1 MLSLLSYTVDI
12 NRFEICVFVSALIY
26 VILHYIIFNIKNE
39 FVMKYKYVFYV
50 IVIIDFIY
58 AISRYKQLN
67 KQIVDNTIE
76 DNKTDD
82 TVNEMYIEKPYVE
95 KEEDHRQFIPFTGS
109 SIIPPMPTIPL
120 HPMIIKQELQE
131 PQVQTIIENTKQKPE
146 QINNDQQQSIQPLK
160 DQIPQQSTQQPVIQ
174 SDTVNKDD
182 NKNEIKESDDDKDK
196 SELEITLSSEEDEV
210 INEWILILKLKFIM
224 DQLTLV
230 ITFVIIFI
238 CSLIIINS
246 IMKVNYNNKT
256 KYVYRYIPKK
266 YIDQQYDDNYAND
279 LFKNLF
285 TTTSPW
291 LVDSVRYRD
300 TNKMEQVNKYFVS
313 QV

>member
-82 TVNEMYIEKPYVE
+82 TVNEMYIEKPYIE

-120 HPMIIKQELQE
+120 HPMIIKQE
-131 PQVQTIIENTKQKPE
+131 PQVQTITEETKQKPE
-146 QINNDQQQSIQPLK
+146 QINNDQQQSIQPLKDQIPQQLTQPLK

-182 NKNEIKESDDDKDK
+182 NKNEIKELDDDKDKDK
-196 SELEITLSSEEDEV
+196 SELELSLSSEEDEV
-210 INEWILILKLKFIM
+210 INE
-224 DQLTLV
+224 
-230 ITFVIIFI
+230 
-238 CSLIIINS
+238 
-246 IMKVNYNNKT
+246 
-256 KYVYRYIPKK
+256 
-266 YIDQQYDDNYAND
+266 
-279 LFKNLF
+279 
-285 TTTSPW
+285 
-291 LVDSVRYRD
+291 
-300 TNKMEQVNKYFVS
+300 
-313 QV
+313 

>member
-26 VILHYIIFNIKNE
+26 VILHYIIFNIQNE

-131 PQVQTIIENTKQKPE
+131 PQIQTITEETKQKPE

-174 SDTVNKDD
+174 SDTVNKED

-210 INEWILILKLKFIM
+210 INE
-224 DQLTLV
+224 
-230 ITFVIIFI
+230 
-238 CSLIIINS
+238 
-246 IMKVNYNNKT
+246 
-256 KYVYRYIPKK
+256 
-266 YIDQQYDDNYAND
+266 
-279 LFKNLF
+279 
-285 TTTSPW
+285 
-291 LVDSVRYRD
+291 
-300 TNKMEQVNKYFVS
+300 
-313 QV
+313 

>member
-120 HPMIIKQELQE
+120 HPMIIKQEPQE
-131 PQVQTIIENTKQKPE
+131 PQVQTITEEIKQKPE

-210 INEWILILKLKFIM
+210 INE
-224 DQLTLV
+224 
-230 ITFVIIFI
+230 
-238 CSLIIINS
+238 
-246 IMKVNYNNKT
+246 
-256 KYVYRYIPKK
+256 
-266 YIDQQYDDNYAND
+266 
-279 LFKNLF
+279 
-285 TTTSPW
+285 
-291 LVDSVRYRD
+291 
-300 TNKMEQVNKYFVS
+300 
-313 QV
+313 

>member
-26 VILHYIIFNIKNE
+26 VILHYIIFNIQNE

-120 HPMIIKQELQE
+120 HPMIIKQEPQE
-131 PQVQTIIENTKQKPE
+131 PQV
-146 QINNDQQQSIQPLK
+146 
-160 DQIPQQSTQQPVIQ
+160 
-174 SDTVNKDD
+174 
-182 NKNEIKESDDDKDK
+182 
-196 SELEITLSSEEDEV
+196 
-210 INEWILILKLKFIM
+210 
-224 DQLTLV
+224 
-230 ITFVIIFI
+230 
-238 CSLIIINS
+238 
-246 IMKVNYNNKT
+246 
-256 KYVYRYIPKK
+256 
-266 YIDQQYDDNYAND
+266 
-279 LFKNLF
+279 
-285 TTTSPW
+285 
-291 LVDSVRYRD
+291 
-300 TNKMEQVNKYFVS
+300 
-313 QV
+313 

>member
-26 VILHYIIFNIKNE
+26 VILHYIIFNIQNE

-76 DNKTDD
+76 DTKTDD

-120 HPMIIKQELQE
+120 HPMIIKQEPQE
-131 PQVQTIIENTKQKPE
+131 PQEPQIQTITEETKQKPE

-210 INEWILILKLKFIM
+210 INE
-224 DQLTLV
+224 
-230 ITFVIIFI
+230 
-238 CSLIIINS
+238 
-246 IMKVNYNNKT
+246 
-256 KYVYRYIPKK
+256 
-266 YIDQQYDDNYAND
+266 
-279 LFKNLF
+279 
-285 TTTSPW
+285 
-291 LVDSVRYRD
+291 
-300 TNKMEQVNKYFVS
+300 
-313 QV
+313 

>member
-76 DNKTDD
+76 DTKTDD

-120 HPMIIKQELQE
+120 HPMIIKQEPQE
-131 PQVQTIIENTKQKPE
+131 PQIQTITEETKQKSE

-210 INEWILILKLKFIM
+210 INE
-224 DQLTLV
+224 
-230 ITFVIIFI
+230 
-238 CSLIIINS
+238 
-246 IMKVNYNNKT
+246 
-256 KYVYRYIPKK
+256 
-266 YIDQQYDDNYAND
+266 
-279 LFKNLF
+279 
-285 TTTSPW
+285 
-291 LVDSVRYRD
+291 
-300 TNKMEQVNKYFVS
+300 
-313 QV
+313 

>member
-76 DNKTDD
+76 DTKTDD
-82 TVNEMYIEKPYVE
+82 TINEMYIEKPYVE

-120 HPMIIKQELQE
+120 HPMIIKQEPQE
-131 PQVQTIIENTKQKPE
+131 PQEPQIQTITEETKQKPE

-210 INEWILILKLKFIM
+210 INE
-224 DQLTLV
+224 
-230 ITFVIIFI
+230 
-238 CSLIIINS
+238 
-246 IMKVNYNNKT
+246 
-256 KYVYRYIPKK
+256 
-266 YIDQQYDDNYAND
+266 
-279 LFKNLF
+279 
-285 TTTSPW
+285 
-291 LVDSVRYRD
+291 
-300 TNKMEQVNKYFVS
+300 
-313 QV
+313 

>member
-26 VILHYIIFNIKNE
+26 VILHYIIFNIQNE

-120 HPMIIKQELQE
+120 HPMIIKQE
-131 PQVQTIIENTKQKPE
+131 PQIQTITEETKQKPE
-146 QINNDQQQSIQPLK
+146 QINNDQQQSVQPL
-160 DQIPQQSTQQPVIQ
+160 IIQ

-182 NKNEIKESDDDKDK
+182 DKNEIKESDDDKDK

-210 INEWILILKLKFIM
+210 INE
-224 DQLTLV
+224 
-230 ITFVIIFI
+230 
-238 CSLIIINS
+238 
-246 IMKVNYNNKT
+246 
-256 KYVYRYIPKK
+256 
-266 YIDQQYDDNYAND
+266 
-279 LFKNLF
+279 
-285 TTTSPW
+285 
-291 LVDSVRYRD
+291 
-300 TNKMEQVNKYFVS
+300 
-313 QV
+313 

>member
-120 HPMIIKQELQE
+120 HPMIIKQEPQE
-131 PQVQTIIENTKQKPE
+131 PQVQTITEEIKQKPE
-146 QINNDQQQSIQPLK
+146 QINNDQQQSIQPLKDQIPQQSIQPLK

-182 NKNEIKESDDDKDK
+182 NKNEIKES
-196 SELEITLSSEEDEV
+196 ELEITLSSEEDEV
-210 INEWILILKLKFIM
+210 INE
-224 DQLTLV
+224 
-230 ITFVIIFI
+230 
-238 CSLIIINS
+238 
-246 IMKVNYNNKT
+246 
-256 KYVYRYIPKK
+256 
-266 YIDQQYDDNYAND
+266 
-279 LFKNLF
+279 
-285 TTTSPW
+285 
-291 LVDSVRYRD
+291 
-300 TNKMEQVNKYFVS
+300 
-313 QV
+313 

>member
-26 VILHYIIFNIKNE
+26 VILHYIIFNIQNE

-76 DNKTDD
+76 DTKTDD

-120 HPMIIKQELQE
+120 HPMIIKQEPQE
-131 PQVQTIIENTKQKPE
+131 PQVQTITEETKQKPE
-146 QINNDQQQSIQPLK
+146 QINNDQQQSIQSLK
-160 DQIPQQSTQQPVIQ
+160 DQIPQQQSIQQPVIQ

-210 INEWILILKLKFIM
+210 INE
-224 DQLTLV
+224 
-230 ITFVIIFI
+230 
-238 CSLIIINS
+238 
-246 IMKVNYNNKT
+246 
-256 KYVYRYIPKK
+256 
-266 YIDQQYDDNYAND
+266 
-279 LFKNLF
+279 
-285 TTTSPW
+285 
-291 LVDSVRYRD
+291 
-300 TNKMEQVNKYFVS
+300 
-313 QV
+313 

>member
-76 DNKTDD
+76 DTKTDD

-120 HPMIIKQELQE
+120 HPMIIKQE
-131 PQVQTIIENTKQKPE
+131 PQVQTINEETKQKPE

-160 DQIPQQSTQQPVIQ
+160 DQIPQQSTQQLVIQ

-210 INEWILILKLKFIM
+210 INE
-224 DQLTLV
+224 
-230 ITFVIIFI
+230 
-238 CSLIIINS
+238 
-246 IMKVNYNNKT
+246 
-256 KYVYRYIPKK
+256 
-266 YIDQQYDDNYAND
+266 
-279 LFKNLF
+279 
-285 TTTSPW
+285 
-291 LVDSVRYRD
+291 
-300 TNKMEQVNKYFVS
+300 
-313 QV
+313 

>member
-76 DNKTDD
+76 DTKTDD

-120 HPMIIKQELQE
+120 HPMIIKQE
-131 PQVQTIIENTKQKPE
+131 PQVQTITEETKQKPE

-182 NKNEIKESDDDKDK
+182 NKNEIKELDDDKDKDK

-210 INEWILILKLKFIM
+210 INE
-224 DQLTLV
+224 
-230 ITFVIIFI
+230 
-238 CSLIIINS
+238 
-246 IMKVNYNNKT
+246 
-256 KYVYRYIPKK
+256 
-266 YIDQQYDDNYAND
+266 
-279 LFKNLF
+279 
-285 TTTSPW
+285 
-291 LVDSVRYRD
+291 
-300 TNKMEQVNKYFVS
+300 
-313 QV
+313 

>member
-1 MLSLLSYTVDI
+1 
-12 NRFEICVFVSALIY
+12 
-26 VILHYIIFNIKNE
+26 
-39 FVMKYKYVFYV
+39 MKYKYVFYV

-95 KEEDHRQFIPFTGS
+95 KEEDHRQYIPFTGS

-120 HPMIIKQELQE
+120 HPMIIKQE
-131 PQVQTIIENTKQKPE
+131 PQIQTITEETKQKSE

-174 SDTVNKDD
+174 SDTVNKED

-210 INEWILILKLKFIM
+210 INE
-224 DQLTLV
+224 
-230 ITFVIIFI
+230 
-238 CSLIIINS
+238 
-246 IMKVNYNNKT
+246 
-256 KYVYRYIPKK
+256 
-266 YIDQQYDDNYAND
+266 
-279 LFKNLF
+279 
-285 TTTSPW
+285 
-291 LVDSVRYRD
+291 
-300 TNKMEQVNKYFVS
+300 
-313 QV
+313 

>member
-120 HPMIIKQELQE
+120 HPMIIKQEPQE
-131 PQVQTIIENTKQKPE
+131 PQIQTITEEIKQKPE

-160 DQIPQQSTQQPVIQ
+160 DQIHQQSTQQPVIQ
-174 SDTVNKDD
+174 SDTVNKED

-210 INEWILILKLKFIM
+210 INE
-224 DQLTLV
+224 
-230 ITFVIIFI
+230 
-238 CSLIIINS
+238 
-246 IMKVNYNNKT
+246 
-256 KYVYRYIPKK
+256 
-266 YIDQQYDDNYAND
+266 
-279 LFKNLF
+279 
-285 TTTSPW
+285 
-291 LVDSVRYRD
+291 
-300 TNKMEQVNKYFVS
+300 
-313 QV
+313 

>member
-26 VILHYIIFNIKNE
+26 VILHYIIFNIQNE

-120 HPMIIKQELQE
+120 HPMIIKQEPQE
-131 PQVQTIIENTKQKPE
+131 PQIQTITEETKQKPE

-210 INEWILILKLKFIM
+210 INE
-224 DQLTLV
+224 
-230 ITFVIIFI
+230 
-238 CSLIIINS
+238 
-246 IMKVNYNNKT
+246 
-256 KYVYRYIPKK
+256 
-266 YIDQQYDDNYAND
+266 
-279 LFKNLF
+279 
-285 TTTSPW
+285 
-291 LVDSVRYRD
+291 
-300 TNKMEQVNKYFVS
+300 
-313 QV
+313 

>member
-26 VILHYIIFNIKNE
+26 VILHYIIFNIQNE

-120 HPMIIKQELQE
+120 HPMIIKQEPQE
-131 PQVQTIIENTKQKPE
+131 PQIQTITEETKQKPE

-174 SDTVNKDD
+174 SDTVNKED

-210 INEWILILKLKFIM
+210 INE
-224 DQLTLV
+224 
-230 ITFVIIFI
+230 
-238 CSLIIINS
+238 
-246 IMKVNYNNKT
+246 
-256 KYVYRYIPKK
+256 
-266 YIDQQYDDNYAND
+266 
-279 LFKNLF
+279 
-285 TTTSPW
+285 
-291 LVDSVRYRD
+291 
-300 TNKMEQVNKYFVS
+300 
-313 QV
+313 

>member
-26 VILHYIIFNIKNE
+26 VILHYIIFNIQNE

-76 DNKTDD
+76 DTKTDD

-120 HPMIIKQELQE
+120 HPMIIKQEPQE
-131 PQVQTIIENTKQKPE
+131 PQIQTITEETKQKSE
-146 QINNDQQQSIQPLK
+146 QINNVQQQSIQPLK

-174 SDTVNKDD
+174 SDTVNKED

-196 SELEITLSSEEDEV
+196 SVLEITLSSEEDEV
-210 INEWILILKLKFIM
+210 INE
-224 DQLTLV
+224 
-230 ITFVIIFI
+230 
-238 CSLIIINS
+238 
-246 IMKVNYNNKT
+246 
-256 KYVYRYIPKK
+256 
-266 YIDQQYDDNYAND
+266 
-279 LFKNLF
+279 
-285 TTTSPW
+285 
-291 LVDSVRYRD
+291 
-300 TNKMEQVNKYFVS
+300 
-313 QV
+313 

>member
-76 DNKTDD
+76 DTKTDD

-120 HPMIIKQELQE
+120 HPMIIKQE
-131 PQVQTIIENTKQKPE
+131 PQVQTINEETKQKPE

-160 DQIPQQSTQQPVIQ
+160 DQIPQQSIQQLVIQ

-210 INEWILILKLKFIM
+210 INE
-224 DQLTLV
+224 
-230 ITFVIIFI
+230 
-238 CSLIIINS
+238 
-246 IMKVNYNNKT
+246 
-256 KYVYRYIPKK
+256 
-266 YIDQQYDDNYAND
+266 
-279 LFKNLF
+279 
-285 TTTSPW
+285 
-291 LVDSVRYRD
+291 
-300 TNKMEQVNKYFVS
+300 
-313 QV
+313 

>member
-26 VILHYIIFNIKNE
+26 VILHYIIFNIQNE

-76 DNKTDD
+76 DTKTDE

-131 PQVQTIIENTKQKPE
+131 PQVQTITENTKQKPE

-210 INEWILILKLKFIM
+210 INE
-224 DQLTLV
+224 
-230 ITFVIIFI
+230 
-238 CSLIIINS
+238 
-246 IMKVNYNNKT
+246 
-256 KYVYRYIPKK
+256 
-266 YIDQQYDDNYAND
+266 
-279 LFKNLF
+279 
-285 TTTSPW
+285 
-291 LVDSVRYRD
+291 
-300 TNKMEQVNKYFVS
+300 
-313 QV
+313 

>member
-26 VILHYIIFNIKNE
+26 VILHYIIFNIQNE

-76 DNKTDD
+76 DTKTDD

-120 HPMIIKQELQE
+120 HPMIIKQE
-131 PQVQTIIENTKQKPE
+131 PQVQTINEETKQKPE

-160 DQIPQQSTQQPVIQ
+160 DQIPQQSIQQLVIQ

-210 INEWILILKLKFIM
+210 INE
-224 DQLTLV
+224 
-230 ITFVIIFI
+230 
-238 CSLIIINS
+238 
-246 IMKVNYNNKT
+246 
-256 KYVYRYIPKK
+256 
-266 YIDQQYDDNYAND
+266 
-279 LFKNLF
+279 
-285 TTTSPW
+285 
-291 LVDSVRYRD
+291 
-300 TNKMEQVNKYFVS
+300 
-313 QV
+313 

>member
-26 VILHYIIFNIKNE
+26 VILHYIIFNIQNE
-39 FVMKYKYVFYV
+39 FVMQYKYVFYV

-120 HPMIIKQELQE
+120 HPMIIKQEPQE
-131 PQVQTIIENTKQKPE
+131 PQIQTITEETKQKPE

-174 SDTVNKDD
+174 SDTVNKED

-210 INEWILILKLKFIM
+210 INE
-224 DQLTLV
+224 
-230 ITFVIIFI
+230 
-238 CSLIIINS
+238 
-246 IMKVNYNNKT
+246 
-256 KYVYRYIPKK
+256 
-266 YIDQQYDDNYAND
+266 
-279 LFKNLF
+279 
-285 TTTSPW
+285 
-291 LVDSVRYRD
+291 
-300 TNKMEQVNKYFVS
+300 
-313 QV
+313 

>member
-26 VILHYIIFNIKNE
+26 VILHYIIFNIQNE

-76 DNKTDD
+76 DTKTDD

-120 HPMIIKQELQE
+120 HPMIIKQEPQE
-131 PQVQTIIENTKQKPE
+131 PQVQTITEETKQKPE
-146 QINNDQQQSIQPLK
+146 QINNDQQQSIQSLK
-160 DQIPQQSTQQPVIQ
+160 DQIPQQQSIQSLKDQIPQQQSIQQPVIQ

-210 INEWILILKLKFIM
+210 INE
-224 DQLTLV
+224 
-230 ITFVIIFI
+230 
-238 CSLIIINS
+238 
-246 IMKVNYNNKT
+246 
-256 KYVYRYIPKK
+256 
-266 YIDQQYDDNYAND
+266 
-279 LFKNLF
+279 
-285 TTTSPW
+285 
-291 LVDSVRYRD
+291 
-300 TNKMEQVNKYFVS
+300 
-313 QV
+313 

>member
-26 VILHYIIFNIKNE
+26 VILHYIIFNIQNE

-76 DNKTDD
+76 DTKTDD

-120 HPMIIKQELQE
+120 HPMIIKQE
-131 PQVQTIIENTKQKPE
+131 PQVQTIIEKTNQNPE
-146 QINNDQQQSIQPLK
+146 QINNDQQQSIQPIK

-196 SELEITLSSEEDEV
+196 DDKDKSELEITLSSEEDEV
-210 INEWILILKLKFIM
+210 INE
-224 DQLTLV
+224 
-230 ITFVIIFI
+230 
-238 CSLIIINS
+238 
-246 IMKVNYNNKT
+246 
-256 KYVYRYIPKK
+256 
-266 YIDQQYDDNYAND
+266 
-279 LFKNLF
+279 
-285 TTTSPW
+285 
-291 LVDSVRYRD
+291 
-300 TNKMEQVNKYFVS
+300 
-313 QV
+313 

>member
-76 DNKTDD
+76 DTKTDD

-120 HPMIIKQELQE
+120 HPMIIKQEPQE
-131 PQVQTIIENTKQKPE
+131 PQEPQIQTITEETKQKPE

-210 INEWILILKLKFIM
+210 INE
-224 DQLTLV
+224 
-230 ITFVIIFI
+230 
-238 CSLIIINS
+238 
-246 IMKVNYNNKT
+246 
-256 KYVYRYIPKK
+256 
-266 YIDQQYDDNYAND
+266 
-279 LFKNLF
+279 
-285 TTTSPW
+285 
-291 LVDSVRYRD
+291 
-300 TNKMEQVNKYFVS
+300 
-313 QV
+313 

>member
-120 HPMIIKQELQE
+120 HPMIIKQEPQE
-131 PQVQTIIENTKQKPE
+131 PQIQTITEETKQKPE

-210 INEWILILKLKFIM
+210 INE
-224 DQLTLV
+224 
-230 ITFVIIFI
+230 
-238 CSLIIINS
+238 
-246 IMKVNYNNKT
+246 
-256 KYVYRYIPKK
+256 
-266 YIDQQYDDNYAND
+266 
-279 LFKNLF
+279 
-285 TTTSPW
+285 
-291 LVDSVRYRD
+291 
-300 TNKMEQVNKYFVS
+300 
-313 QV
+313 

>member
-76 DNKTDD
+76 DTKTDD

-120 HPMIIKQELQE
+120 HPMIIKQEPQE
-131 PQVQTIIENTKQKPE
+131 PQVQTITEEIKQKPE

-210 INEWILILKLKFIM
+210 INE
-224 DQLTLV
+224 
-230 ITFVIIFI
+230 
-238 CSLIIINS
+238 
-246 IMKVNYNNKT
+246 
-256 KYVYRYIPKK
+256 
-266 YIDQQYDDNYAND
+266 
-279 LFKNLF
+279 
-285 TTTSPW
+285 
-291 LVDSVRYRD
+291 
-300 TNKMEQVNKYFVS
+300 
-313 QV
+313 

>member
-120 HPMIIKQELQE
+120 HPMIIKQEPQE
-131 PQVQTIIENTKQKPE
+131 PQEPQIQTITEETKQKPE

-210 INEWILILKLKFIM
+210 INE
-224 DQLTLV
+224 
-230 ITFVIIFI
+230 
-238 CSLIIINS
+238 
-246 IMKVNYNNKT
+246 
-256 KYVYRYIPKK
+256 
-266 YIDQQYDDNYAND
+266 
-279 LFKNLF
+279 
-285 TTTSPW
+285 
-291 LVDSVRYRD
+291 
-300 TNKMEQVNKYFVS
+300 
-313 QV
+313 

>member
-26 VILHYIIFNIKNE
+26 VILHYIIFNIQNE

-76 DNKTDD
+76 DTKTDD

-120 HPMIIKQELQE
+120 HPMIIKQEPQE
-131 PQVQTIIENTKQKPE
+131 PQIQTITEETKQNPE
-146 QINNDQQQSIQPLK
+146 QINNDQQQSTQPLK

-210 INEWILILKLKFIM
+210 INE
-224 DQLTLV
+224 
-230 ITFVIIFI
+230 
-238 CSLIIINS
+238 
-246 IMKVNYNNKT
+246 
-256 KYVYRYIPKK
+256 
-266 YIDQQYDDNYAND
+266 
-279 LFKNLF
+279 
-285 TTTSPW
+285 
-291 LVDSVRYRD
+291 
-300 TNKMEQVNKYFVS
+300 
-313 QV
+313 

>member
-26 VILHYIIFNIKNE
+26 VILHYIIFNIQNE

-131 PQVQTIIENTKQKPE
+131 PQIQTITEETKQKSE
-146 QINNDQQQSIQPLK
+146 QINNDQQQTIQPLK

-210 INEWILILKLKFIM
+210 INE
-224 DQLTLV
+224 
-230 ITFVIIFI
+230 
-238 CSLIIINS
+238 
-246 IMKVNYNNKT
+246 
-256 KYVYRYIPKK
+256 
-266 YIDQQYDDNYAND
+266 
-279 LFKNLF
+279 
-285 TTTSPW
+285 
-291 LVDSVRYRD
+291 
-300 TNKMEQVNKYFVS
+300 
-313 QV
+313 

>member
-26 VILHYIIFNIKNE
+26 VILHYIIFNIQNE

-76 DNKTDD
+76 DTKTDD

-120 HPMIIKQELQE
+120 HPMIIKQEPQE
-131 PQVQTIIENTKQKPE
+131 PQVQTINEETKQKPE
-146 QINNDQQQSIQPLK
+146 QINNDQQQSIQSLK
-160 DQIPQQSTQQPVIQ
+160 DQIPQQSIQQPVIQ

-210 INEWILILKLKFIM
+210 INE
-224 DQLTLV
+224 
-230 ITFVIIFI
+230 
-238 CSLIIINS
+238 
-246 IMKVNYNNKT
+246 
-256 KYVYRYIPKK
+256 
-266 YIDQQYDDNYAND
+266 
-279 LFKNLF
+279 
-285 TTTSPW
+285 
-291 LVDSVRYRD
+291 
-300 TNKMEQVNKYFVS
+300 
-313 QV
+313 

>member
-26 VILHYIIFNIKNE
+26 VILHYIIFNIQNE

-76 DNKTDD
+76 DTKTDD

-120 HPMIIKQELQE
+120 HPMIIKQEPQE
-131 PQVQTIIENTKQKPE
+131 PQIQTITEETKQKSE
-146 QINNDQQQSIQPLK
+146 QINNVQQQSIQPLK

-174 SDTVNKDD
+174 SDTVNKED

-210 INEWILILKLKFIM
+210 INE
-224 DQLTLV
+224 
-230 ITFVIIFI
+230 
-238 CSLIIINS
+238 
-246 IMKVNYNNKT
+246 
-256 KYVYRYIPKK
+256 
-266 YIDQQYDDNYAND
+266 
-279 LFKNLF
+279 
-285 TTTSPW
+285 
-291 LVDSVRYRD
+291 
-300 TNKMEQVNKYFVS
+300 
-313 QV
+313 